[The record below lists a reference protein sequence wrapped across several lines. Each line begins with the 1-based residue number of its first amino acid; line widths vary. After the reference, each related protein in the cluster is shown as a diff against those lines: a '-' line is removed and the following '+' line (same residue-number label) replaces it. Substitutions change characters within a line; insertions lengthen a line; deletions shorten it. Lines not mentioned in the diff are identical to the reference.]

1 MMRREKRDHWHF
13 KRMRFSPFDDEEHL
27 PDYANNSDN
36 GEAREAIQMELDS
49 EEDNTVCDW
58 LYDHKPL
65 VRTQWVLYI

>member
-1 MMRREKRDHWHF
+1 MMRREKRDHRHF
-13 KRMRFSPFDDEEHL
+13 KRMRFSPFGDEEHL
-27 PDYANNSDN
+27 PDYADNSDN

-65 VRTQWVLYI
+65 VRTQ